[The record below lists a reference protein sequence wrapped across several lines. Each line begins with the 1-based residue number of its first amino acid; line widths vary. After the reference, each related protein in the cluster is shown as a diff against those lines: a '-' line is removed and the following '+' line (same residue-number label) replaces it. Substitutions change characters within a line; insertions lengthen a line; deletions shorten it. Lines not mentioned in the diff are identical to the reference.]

1 MKTYKTFKDLQF
13 KSWSELRGI
22 IAPEPEFI
30 DAEQAVL
37 IFDNGYGVSV
47 LHGEPFYSDENT
59 FELAIVKDN
68 EIVYPKE
75 ICNYHEVF
83 GWQTKEQ
90 ITELM
95 KKVQDLCRQ

>member
-47 LHGEPFYSDENT
+47 LHGGPFYSDENT
-59 FELAIVKDN
+59 FELAIIKDN
-68 EIVYPKE
+68 EIVYPKS
-75 ICNYHEVF
+75 ICRYKNVF